1 MTTRSTNEELHS
13 PLSNPESLFRKK
25 RTPFVYNWFDNL
37 SEVHPIVD
45 LFQEIPFPMAD
56 DRPMWT
62 NRVVAPT
69 PTAAI
74 VPVNLG
80 ENFTIKGHHLSMIK
94 DNQFDGRV
102 RSDPHKHIADFL
114 EICDM
119 FRYTG
124 TEADAIKLKLF
135 PSSLTGEAKVWYN
148 ELSPGVITTWNQ
160 MREAFVGRFF
170 PPAMFDRLLGEIRSF
185 TQKEGENLVEAWLRM
200 KNMLRSCHGHGL
212 SRGNIIQIFY
222 HGLDDT
228 TQGILDAG
236 GIFLYKTPNEAY
248 NLLEDRVL
256 LKLDWSK
263 DAKNKPQ

>member
-13 PLSNPESLFRKK
+13 PLSNLESLFRKK

-94 DNQFDGRV
+94 N
-102 RSDPHKHIADFL
+102 
-114 EICDM
+114 
-119 FRYTG
+119 
-124 TEADAIKLKLF
+124 
-135 PSSLTGEAKVWYN
+135 N
-148 ELSPGVITTWNQ
+148 
-160 MREAFVGRFF
+160 
-170 PPAMFDRLLGEIRSF
+170 
-185 TQKEGENLVEAWLRM
+185 
-200 KNMLRSCHGHGL
+200 
-212 SRGNIIQIFY
+212 
-222 HGLDDT
+222 
-228 TQGILDAG
+228 
-236 GIFLYKTPNEAY
+236 
-248 NLLEDRVL
+248 
-256 LKLDWSK
+256 
-263 DAKNKPQ
+263 